1 LRYAL
6 AKELTL
12 ISRIFFTCVV
22 AVVIGQRLIELKISN
37 HNVATLLSQG
47 GKQYPSEYHKLAI
60 NLQIL
65 WFIAMLGEVWI
76 LQRPF
81 FSHLA
86 GVALLAALIGQFLRY
101 FSMQALGLRW
111 TLPLVTLPE
120 APIIKS
126 GIYGYLRHPNWLGVV
141 LEIPAVPLIHSAYLT
156 AIVFSISNAL
166 LMVQRIQ
173 AEENALQN
181 NCSKTNILAT

>member
-1 LRYAL
+1 LRYVL

-81 FSHLA
+81 SLHLA
-86 GVALLAALIGQFLRY
+86 SIALLAALLGQFLRY
-101 FSMQALGLRW
+101 LSMQALGLRW
-111 TLPLVTLPE
+111 TLPVVTLPD

-181 NCSKTNILAT
+181 NCNKTNILAT